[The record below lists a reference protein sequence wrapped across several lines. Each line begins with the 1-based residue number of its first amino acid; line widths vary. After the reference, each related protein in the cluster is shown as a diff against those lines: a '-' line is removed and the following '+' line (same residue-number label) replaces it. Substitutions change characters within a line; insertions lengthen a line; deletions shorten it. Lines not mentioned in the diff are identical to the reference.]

1 MESMYKLLQ
10 IRRSHRKFT
19 EQPVEQEKI
28 DAILR
33 NALMSPAGKSLNPWE
48 FIVVTDKEMQEKM
61 SKCKPFGGAFLAE
74 APLSIVI
81 IADTEKSDVWVED
94 CSVAAFNIQLTVE
107 DLGLGSCWCQ
117 IRKRAGVEEGRMA
130 EDTIKELL
138 GIPEKYAVE
147 CIIGIGY
154 KGMERK
160 PFNEDKL
167 QFEKIHTGKF

>member
-10 IRRSHRKFT
+10 VRRSHRKFT

-81 IADTEKSDVWVED
+81 IANIIATNTPAITTRKKDTLNKS
-94 CSVAAFNIQLTVE
+94 
-107 DLGLGSCWCQ
+107 
-117 IRKRAGVEEGRMA
+117 
-130 EDTIKELL
+130 
-138 GIPEKYAVE
+138 IPS
-147 CIIGIGY
+147 I
-154 KGMERK
+154 
-160 PFNEDKL
+160 
-167 QFEKIHTGKF
+167 

>member
-10 IRRSHRKFT
+10 VRRSHRKFT
-19 EQPVEQEKI
+19 EQAVEQEKI

-107 DLGLGSCWCQ
+107 DLGLGTLLIERSVLHSLLRLNLQWTVKVFEPSDEL
-117 IRKRAGVEEGRMA
+117 IDSSRKFCNILEES
-130 EDTIKELL
+130 
-138 GIPEKYAVE
+138 
-147 CIIGIGY
+147 
-154 KGMERK
+154 
-160 PFNEDKL
+160 
-167 QFEKIHTGKF
+167 